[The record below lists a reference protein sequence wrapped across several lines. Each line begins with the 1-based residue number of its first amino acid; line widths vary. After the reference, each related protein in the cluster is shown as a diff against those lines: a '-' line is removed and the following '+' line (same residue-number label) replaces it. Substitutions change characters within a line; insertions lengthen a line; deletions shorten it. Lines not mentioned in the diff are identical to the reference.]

1 MLGLE
6 ILVASALIMMVFSFL
21 YRDNII
27 FRVAEGA
34 FVGAS
39 VARIIV
45 VNLDTLRRTVWTPAL
60 KGNYFWFIPVVIGL
74 LYVTMFS
81 KGSYRWMYRI
91 PISFVLG
98 SGLGL
103 ALAGLMKVSLSDQ
116 IIATA
121 KLSLTGVPIANIL
134 SNLIIIIATATMT
147 FVFFFTRPSEGVL
160 KYVMT
165 IGRVFLMTYLGF
177 QFAGTI
183 MMRESVL
190 IRELTYILKGDGIW
204 LVPVAFLLLGIA
216 VYYDWKK
223 GELRWMG

>member
-1 MLGLE
+1 MFDLE
-6 ILVASALIMMVFSFL
+6 VLVASALIMMVFSFL

-27 FRVAEGA
+27 FRVVEGG

-39 VARIIV
+39 VARIVV
-45 VNLDTLRRTVWTPAL
+45 VNMDTLRRTVLAPAL
-60 KGNYFWFIPVVIGL
+60 KGNYFWFISVVIGL
-74 LYVTMFS
+74 LYVTMFL
-81 KGSYRWMYRI
+81 KGSTRWMYRI

-121 KLSLTGVPIANIL
+121 SISLTGVPIADML
-134 SNLIIIIATATMT
+134 SNLIVIIATASMT

-160 KYVMT
+160 KYVML

-190 IRELTYILKGDGIW
+190 IKELTYILTGDGIW
-204 LVPVAFLLLGIA
+204 LIPVAFALLGIA
-216 VYYDWKK
+216 VYNDYKK
-223 GELRWMG
+223 GELQWMG